1 MLDRTSDLSDVIADA
16 APAAPTRAGVTGF
29 YRAVV
34 EQLHTRIRRLGIP
47 MWRCDDLSGLQDGY
61 TAKLLHPDTP
71 SGRQARWET
80 LQLLVDAIFPDGY
93 EIIIRPKDGTKA
105 AKLQPASNPV
115 VDARVRSVMSMM
127 GRKGGL
133 KSWEV
138 RRAKLTAAE
147 RKMVE
152 QEPRRARRRLA
163 NKLSSRRRD

>member
-1 MLDRTSDLSDVIADA
+1 MLDRTSDLSDVITDA
-16 APAAPTRAGVTGF
+16 APASPTRAGVTAF

-34 EQLHTRIRRLGIP
+34 EQLHTRIRRLGLP

-80 LQLLVDAIFPDGY
+80 LQLLVDALFPDGY
-93 EIIIRPKDGTKA
+93 QIIIKPLDAKRA
-105 AKLQPASNPV
+105 AKLQPETNPV
-115 VDARVRSVMSMM
+115 VDARVRSIMSMM

-147 RKMVE
+147 QKMME
-152 QEPRRARRRLA
+152 QNPRRARRRFGK
-163 NKLSSRRRD
+163 KLGSNRVD